1 MTRLELPNGQFLD
14 IKDKLKVRDT
24 RDVHTYSVDGVSSDG
39 ATYRFNIVK
48 YQIAQ
53 AAVKITGWS
62 VTDDKGH
69 VVPWFAT
76 ASFKERIATLENL
89 DADTFETIVTA
100 LTAHDHATEAAAV
113 AEKNVSPDGGT
124 V

>member
-62 VTDDKGH
+62 VTDEQGR

-76 ASFKERIATLENL
+76 DTFKARIATLENL
-89 DADTFETIVTA
+89 DADTFEMIVAA
-100 LTAHDHATEAAAV
+100 LTAHDHATEAAVV
-113 AEKNVSPDGGT
+113 AEKNAISDGGT